1 MSEMTIEEGQV
12 LREAIRINPSTREVE
27 RDSLPKG
34 HWLLDKGGKAY
45 LVCGKKG
52 EDKELVN
59 TWRWGNKL
67 VDSRT

>member
-1 MSEMTIEEGQV
+1 MTIEKGEV

-67 VDSRT
+67 